1 VSATNENNPAS
12 RFTAEPT
19 ASNHFSWIN
28 TRLGLER
35 TFMAWI
41 RTAVSLIGFG
51 FTIVQ
56 FFQRLQGME
65 TNSGRTMRAETP
77 RDLGLA
83 LIATGIGALVI
94 SSFQYRRMLR
104 YLASPPFDTLAIESA
119 HPIRTP
125 VFIAA
130 AVLTLI
136 GIAAFIS
143 VFFRFM

>member
-1 VSATNENNPAS
+1 MSEQA
-12 RFTAEPT
+12 RFDAEPSV
-19 ASNHFSWIN
+19 SNHFAWIR

-65 TNSGRTMRAETP
+65 PSNGRAMRAETP

-83 LIATGIGALVI
+83 LIATGVAALLI
-94 SSFQYRRMLR
+94 SAWQYRKMIR
-104 YLASPPFDTLAIESA
+104 YLGSGPFKAIGFETD

-130 AVLTLI
+130 GVLTLI
-136 GIAAFIS
+136 GIAAFVS

>member
-1 VSATNENNPAS
+1 MSEQA
-12 RFTAEPT
+12 RFDAEPSV
-19 ASNHFSWIN
+19 SNHFAWIR

-65 TNSGRTMRAETP
+65 PSNGRAMRAETP

-83 LIATGIGALVI
+83 LIATGVAALLI
-94 SSFQYRRMLR
+94 SAWQYRKMIR
-104 YLASPPFDTLAIESA
+104 YLGSA
-119 HPIRTP
+119 PYKGIAFEADHPIRTP

-136 GIAAFIS
+136 GIAAFVS

>member
-1 VSATNENNPAS
+1 MSEQAH
-12 RFTAEPT
+12 FDAEPSV
-19 ASNHFSWIN
+19 SNHFAWIR

-65 TNSGRTMRAETP
+65 ASNGHVMRAEMP

-83 LIATGIGALVI
+83 LIATGVGALLI
-94 SSFQYRRMLR
+94 SAWQYRNMIR
-104 YLASPPFDTLAIESA
+104 YLGSAPYKAIAFEA
-119 HPIRTP
+119 DHPIRTP

-136 GIAAFIS
+136 GIAAFVS

>member
-1 VSATNENNPAS
+1 MSGHTLGDPAS
-12 RFTAEPT
+12 RFTVEPT
-19 ASNHFSWIN
+19 ASNHFAWIN

-35 TFMAWI
+35 TFMAWT

-65 TNSGRTMRAETP
+65 PSNGHTMRPEAP

-83 LIATGIGALVI
+83 LIATGVGALVI
-94 SSFQYRRMLR
+94 SALQYRRMLR
-104 YLASPPFDTLAIESA
+104 YLASGPFKAIAIEA
-119 HPIRTP
+119 DHPIRTP
-125 VFIAA
+125 VFGAA
-130 AVLTLI
+130 IVIMLI
-136 GIAAFIS
+136 GVAAFIS